1 MRDLQI
7 LIIDDQGN
15 QLGEL
20 DLTNTDDFALK
31 LTKSIASINNL
42 GRRNTSFSL
51 DFSAPQTKNNNRLLN
66 GVRFITSSKDILGK
80 KACSILVDGN
90 QIDRGFLY
98 AFESEFEG
106 DYKLVFKG
114 LNNDWVERLQDVNLN
129 QLNWRDYRPPHAK
142 SEDATEIFDSA
153 RFAALNVQSSDNVI
167 GDLIYPYVNRNNTG
181 LTADFRPQIHI
192 RSIILAMFEK
202 IGYTIGQ
209 MPHLTDRWIDLNWIS
224 GTDSFGNPTITFEDA
239 FNNDYLHLGLTID
252 PNFQLTRDEA
262 EVTGQ
267 AVEYTV
273 PATTGTAG
281 TVGNI
286 GTPTAETQVLV
297 NRFPNLITTPIV
309 DQGSN
314 FDILNSEFVAPFGGT
329 YEISF
334 DFKKD
339 GGLVGFDVVQYYDNY
354 LNGWRGFASGN
365 FAANPA
371 PPSFKYSISVN
382 NTGNTSI
389 NGSPVYVIQNPFV
402 GDGQG
407 NIQSKKFVF
416 AQGDRVSIF
425 LELNDDAGGR
435 NRPFILGG
443 SGYTYLNGAGIQG
456 STGSRKFWKVIMN
469 AETKLT
475 ITPTA
480 DIAIGDEF
488 RINSHIP
495 TGIKCLSLL
504 QDFKTMFNLYFDV
517 DVNRKKVFIEPRD
530 RFYSSAA
537 AIDIT
542 EKIDLNT
549 NPVLNYLTD
558 YKNQLVFKYKDDS
571 NDKYLEQWNKIYYK
585 TYGQFKYFLGNNTR
599 FDKGQSTLSTQLL
612 SASIQGFLNGGES
625 ICTSIIKKE
634 YLQAD
639 NGVTINDNYGFRVF
653 QVIRGRQYTTSNTP
667 RRTASPL
674 SVTVA
679 IMEEFANTPTVQ
691 DRKLTFDGERGL
703 VWDYYRKTI
712 ANIEDTALLTLK
724 INLSLYD
731 FKSWDLSKTYFIS
744 EPAEIRGYYITDSIK
759 NFNVTKETMTTITL
773 VKFRDYIPVTIDGGS
788 GNIDSI
794 VPTPPEPQEIMCT
807 VNGAIVAC
815 LDNNLQK
822 MYKL

>member
-1 MRDLQI
+1 V
-7 LIIDDQGN
+7 
-15 QLGEL
+15 
-20 DLTNTDDFALK
+20 
-31 LTKSIASINNL
+31 
-42 GRRNTSFSL
+42 
-51 DFSAPQTKNNNRLLN
+51 N
-66 GVRFITSSKDILGK
+66 GV
-80 KACSILVDGN
+80 
-90 QIDRGFLY
+90 
-98 AFESEFEG
+98 
-106 DYKLVFKG
+106 
-114 LNNDWVERLQDVNLN
+114 
-129 QLNWRDYRPPHAK
+129 
-142 SEDATEIFDSA
+142 
-153 RFAALNVQSSDNVI
+153 
-167 GDLIYPYVNRNNTG
+167 
-181 LTADFRPQIHI
+181 
-192 RSIILAMFEK
+192 
-202 IGYTIGQ
+202 
-209 MPHLTDRWIDLNWIS
+209 DRWE
-224 GTDSFGNPTITFEDA
+224 TFDRSNGP
-239 FNNDYLHLGLTID
+239 FT
-252 PNFQLTRDEA
+252 QTR
-262 EVTGQ
+262 
-267 AVEYTV
+267 
-273 PATTGTAG
+273 P
-281 TVGNI
+281 
-286 GTPTAETQVLV
+286 
-297 NRFPNLITTPIV
+297 
-309 DQGSN
+309 
-314 FDILNSEFVAPFGGT
+314 VAP
-329 YEISF
+329 SF
-334 DFKKD
+334 R
-339 GGLVGFDVVQYYDNY
+339 
-354 LNGWRGFASGN
+354 WH
-365 FAANPA
+365 
-371 PPSFKYSISVN
+371 ISVN
-382 NTGNTSI
+382 NTGNSVV
-389 NGSPVYVIQNPFV
+389 NGSPVYVVWSPLSDVGNGGNGQQNLQ
-402 GDGQG
+402 DISSG
-407 NIQSKKFVF
+407 NFVF
-416 AQGDRVSIF
+416 NQGDKVSIF
-425 LELNDDAGGR
+425 LELVDDAGR
-435 NRPFILGG
+435 GG
-443 SGYTYLNGAGIQG
+443 NQFKPSTAGGQYGYLNGKNIIGSLGGFNEQGQG
-456 STGSRKFWKVIMN
+456 SLQFWRVKM
-469 AETKLT
+469 APETNLK
-475 ITPTA
+475 ITPVA
-480 DIAIGDEF
+480 NIGLGDEF
-488 RINSHIP
+488 IINSHLP

-530 RFYSSAA
+530 RFYSSTA

-558 YKNQLVFKYKDDS
+558 YKNELVFKYKEDS

-612 SASIQGFLNGGES
+612 SASIQGFLNAGE

-679 IMEEFANTPTVQ
+679 IMEEFANTPTFQ

-731 FKSWDLSKTYFIS
+731 FQSWDLSKTYFIS